1 MQIFEFCC
9 WKWTRNITL
18 NCFGLIKL
26 VLVGVMVMLIHFQ
39 QLLSKFQVLYVFF
52 MILEIVDMNVHE
64 LMSLEDHRNYLQ
76 VVLPLVCIIHKVGL

>member
-1 MQIFEFCC
+1 MQFFEFCC

-26 VLVGVMVMLIHFQ
+26 VLDGVMVMLIHFQ
-39 QLLSKFQVLYVFF
+39 WLLSKFQVLYGLF

-76 VVLPLVCIIHKVGL
+76 LAW